1 MTAPRTATGPIGHPE
16 GHADGHADGHDEHAA
31 RREEYL
37 DRLAASDEEGAVEV
51 ALAALDAGL
60 DVETVLL
67 DVVAGAQREVG
78 ERWAAGEWTV
88 VQEHIATHISERVVS
103 AVSRHRPAGRP
114 SGIGRIAVAC
124 LDGEWHALPARLL
137 AEVLARHGWD
147 VTFLGS
153 SVPAAQL
160 AVHLHE
166 TGPDVVAVSSSL
178 PSRLPAARRVVEACR
193 ASGIPILAGGPA
205 FGPEG
210 EWAAAV
216 GADGWAP
223 DARAAAAVLA
233 DTLPRRDDGR
243 VDDASREEQSLLQ
256 TRRPELVAGL
266 AARVGR
272 GQDPDDQL
280 TDDLGHLVD
289 FLAAAVYVDDPGL
302 LARFLRWVGTVVV
315 PGGLTREELRPA
327 VDGLAE
333 RLADSPRTVA
343 LLRSEPVQEACGTG
357 AG

>member
-1 MTAPRTATGPIGHPE
+1 MTAPTTSTTTLRA
-16 GHADGHADGHDEHAA
+16 
-31 RREEYL
+31 EYL
-37 DRLAASDEEGAVEV
+37 DRLAASDEEGAIAV
-51 ALAALDAGL
+51 ALTALDAGL
-60 DVETVLL
+60 DVEDVLL

-78 ERWAAGEWTV
+78 ERWAAGTWTV

-103 AVSRHRPAGRP
+103 AVTRHRPADPPTGV
-114 SGIGRIAVAC
+114 GRIAVAC

-137 AEVLARHGWD
+137 AEVLARHGWE

-178 PSRLPAARRVVEACR
+178 PSRLPAARRMVEACR
-193 ASGIPILAGGPA
+193 ASGVPIVAGGAA
-205 FGPEG
+205 FGPAG
-210 EWAAAV
+210 EWATAV

-223 DARAAAAVLA
+223 DARAAAALLA
-233 DTLPRRDDGR
+233 GTLPRRDDGR
-243 VDDASREEQSLLQ
+243 VDDASREEESLLR
-256 TRRPELVAGL
+256 TRRPELVAWL
-266 AARVGR
+266 AARVRAGY
-272 GQDPDDQL
+272 GTDPLSDDQL

-302 LARFLRWVGTVVV
+302 LARFVRWVGTVAV

-327 VDGLAE
+327 VDDLAA
-333 RLADSPRTVA
+333 RLADSPRTA
-343 LLRSEPVQEACGTG
+343 TLLRSEPVQEACSGTG
-357 AG
+357 VA

>member
-1 MTAPRTATGPIGHPE
+1 MTAAAVAPAALR
-16 GHADGHADGHDEHAA
+16 AD
-31 RREEYL
+31 YL
-37 DRLAASDEEGAVEV
+37 DRLAASDEQGAV
-51 ALAALDAGL
+51 ALALGALDAGL

-67 DVVAGAQREVG
+67 DVVAEAQREVG
-78 ERWAAGEWTV
+78 ERWAAGAWTV
-88 VQEHIATHISERVVS
+88 VQEHIATHISERVVA

-114 SGIGRIAVAC
+114 SGVGRIAVAC

-178 PSRLPAARRVVEACR
+178 PSRLPAARRMVEACR
-193 ASGIPILAGGPA
+193 ASGIPILAGGAA
-205 FGPEG
+205 FGPCG
-210 EWAAAV
+210 EWATAV

-223 DARAAAAVLA
+223 DARAAAALLEGP
-233 DTLPRRDDGR
+233 LPRPEDGR
-243 VDDASREEQSLLQ
+243 VDDASREEQALLH

-266 AARVGR
+266 AARLRPGA
-272 GQDPDDQL
+272 GPDEQL
-280 TDDLGHLVD
+280 ADDLGHLVD

-302 LARFLRWVGTVVV
+302 LARFLRWVGTVAV
-315 PGGLTREELRPA
+315 PGGLTREELRDA
-327 VDGLAE
+327 VEDLVE

-343 LLRSEPVQEACGTG
+343 LLRSEPVQEASGTG
-357 AG
+357 AA